1 MAILQLFEVFRACD
15 IQVMIDVHSL
25 AAGLWEDWHDL
36 GISEKSENRTLEML
50 MMEDSRLL

>member
-1 MAILQLFEVFRACD
+1 VAILQLFEVFCACD

-36 GISEKSENRTLEML
+36 GISEKSENRTLEKL